1 MYSTKLINK
10 CKVDNNAY
18 ITIGDPFTDPKP
30 NPFRQGKKGEKL
42 TPFQTKVG
50 CIVGY
55 LFHALW
61 RNWLLTSVTGCLQ
74 TVLYRPFR

>member
-50 CIVGY
+50 
-55 LFHALW
+55 ALLATF
-61 RNWLLTSVTGCLQ
+61 LLRSGVTSCLQ
-74 TVLYRPFR
+74 MYFLHRPFR

>member
-55 LFHALW
+55 LFM
-61 RNWLLTSVTGCLQ
+61 RSSVTGCLQ
-74 TVLYRPFR
+74 A